1 MYNCADMNT
10 TKLDELVKI
19 FKAFSDKNRLRIA
32 NILIKAGCEL
42 CVCEIAD
49 SLMESQYNV
58 SRHLKE
64 LKNAGLV
71 SERKDGRWV
80 NYRIIETDESLRALL
95 IKALNCIPGKLFED
109 DEKRLRIRLSMR
121 KDGRC
126 VVGPLNERVRK
137 RFFIKGVKD
146 VQKTK

>member
-1 MYNCADMNT
+1 MNT
-10 TKLDELVKI
+10 TKLDELVSI

-32 NILIKAGCEL
+32 NILIKTGCEL

-80 NYRIIETDESLRALL
+80 NYRITETDEPLRALL
-95 IKALNCIPGKLFED
+95 IKALNCIPGKLFEE
-109 DEKRLRIRLSMR
+109 DEKRLKVRLSMR
-121 KDGRC
+121 KDGKC
-126 VVGPLNERVRK
+126 VVGLKDNIREKLLV
-137 RFFIKGVKD
+137 KGMGKD
-146 VQKTK
+146 VQKAK

>member
-1 MYNCADMNT
+1 MNT

-64 LKNAGLV
+64 LKNAGLI

-80 NYRIIETDESLRALL
+80 NYRIIETDEPLRALL
-95 IKALNCIPGKLFED
+95 IKALNCIPGKLFEE
-109 DEKRLRIRLSMR
+109 DEKRLKVRLSMR
-121 KDGRC
+121 RDGVC
-126 VVGPLNERVRK
+126 VVGST
-137 RFFIKGVKD
+137 KGRIKD
-146 VQKTK
+146 VQKAC

>member
-1 MYNCADMNT
+1 M
-10 TKLDELVKI
+10 KQFDELVNI
-19 FKAFSDKNRLRIA
+19 FKSLSDKSRLRIVNA
-32 NILIKAGCEL
+32 LIKTGGEL

-49 SLMESQYNV
+49 SLMKSQYNI

-71 SERKDGRWV
+71 LGRKDGRWV
-80 NYRIIETDESLRALL
+80 NYMITDINKPLRDLLIRALKCL
-95 IKALNCIPGKLFED
+95 PQELFEN

-126 VVGPLNERVRK
+126 VVGPLNERARK
-137 RFFIKGVKD
+137 RFFIKGVED